1 MEDIS
6 FYSPIN
12 DSYKKFFEKFTEINT
27 LKISDYK
34 PTHVLSYF
42 CNQYYKYY
50 NTHYKFKYN
59 VSQPSKCFE
68 VFQVKRLGE
77 MLSKDPNILIHYIN
91 WLFKNKIPNAK
102 RKITSI
108 SFINNEFFLKEYK
121 MQTLYSQEVTLTR
134 TTKLPESYYE
144 IFKETDY
151 PCATYGDLSFL
162 YLSKEKDNYLDY
174 FEKLE
179 KLGFDLNLLKKVL

>member
-12 DSYKKFFEKFTEINT
+12 DSYKKFFEKFIEINT

-42 CNQYYKYY
+42 CNQYYKHY

-59 VSQPSKCFE
+59 VPQPSKCFE

-108 SFINNEFFLKEYK
+108 SFLNNELFLKEYK

-134 TTKLPESYYE
+134 TTKLPDSYSL
-144 IFKETDY
+144 IFKDTDY
-151 PCATYGDLSFL
+151 PCITYGDLSFL

>member
-1 MEDIS
+1 
-6 FYSPIN
+6 
-12 DSYKKFFEKFTEINT
+12 
-27 LKISDYK
+27 
-34 PTHVLSYF
+34 
-42 CNQYYKYY
+42 
-50 NTHYKFKYN
+50 
-59 VSQPSKCFE
+59 
-68 VFQVKRLGE
+68 

-108 SFINNEFFLKEYK
+108 SFINNELFLKEYK